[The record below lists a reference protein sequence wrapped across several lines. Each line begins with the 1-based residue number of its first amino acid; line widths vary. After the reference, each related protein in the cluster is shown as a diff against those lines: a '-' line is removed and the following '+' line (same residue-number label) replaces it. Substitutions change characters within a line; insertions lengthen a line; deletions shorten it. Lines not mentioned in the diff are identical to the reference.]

1 MNKHSHATPHPLPHT
16 QQYQPPPGRYAFLS
30 TSRWVGFR
38 LDVIA
43 AVTLAAGVFLAM
55 AIRDR
60 ISAAI
65 LALALT
71 QVLQLTGML
80 QW

>member
-1 MNKHSHATPHPLPHT
+1 MHT
-16 QQYQPPPGRYAFLS
+16 HHRYAFLS

-38 LDVIA
+38 LDVIS
-43 AVTLAAGVFLAM
+43 TLTLTSGVLLAM

-71 QVLQLTGML
+71 HVLQLTGML